1 MKKPYLLAVS
11 LGLVLS
17 GFLASAQDR
26 PSAASDAQP
35 LEDGT
40 YHIRN
45 LKFKDLLRPENANG
59 ANGTRIV
66 LYSAQPWKCMT
77 WRLRPAGASGFSL
90 QNLFTS
96 KTFAADAKKDQPQ
109 AAVTQI
115 PLEVGTAP
123 VWQFT
128 RLEAGSYK
136 ISDAKS
142 GKALTAVK
150 AENDGEPRIVTESW
164 RNEAEQKW
172 ELQKVDPK
180 QLTM

>member
-1 MKKPYLLAVS
+1 MKKPYVFAVS
-11 LGLVLS
+11 LGLLLS

-26 PSAASDAQP
+26 PSAASDAKA
-35 LEDGT
+35 LEAGT

-45 LKFKDLLRPENANG
+45 VKFRDLLRPENANG

-77 WRLRPAGASGFSL
+77 WRLRPAGTSGFSL

-109 AAVTQI
+109 PAVTQI

-128 RLEAGSYK
+128 KLQDGNYK

-142 GKALTAVK
+142 GQALTAVK
-150 AENDGEPRIVTESW
+150 AGKDSDAKIVTELW
-164 RNEAEQKW
+164 RNQAEQKW
-172 ELQKVDPK
+172 ELQPVDPQ

>member
-1 MKKPYLLAVS
+1 MKKFYLFAVG
-11 LGLVLS
+11 LGLLLS
-17 GFLASAQDR
+17 GFLVSAQER
-26 PSAASDAQP
+26 PSGAGDAKP
-35 LEDGT
+35 LEAGT

-77 WRLRPAGASGFSL
+77 WRLQPAGASAFSL

-96 KTFAADAKKDQPQ
+96 KTFAADVKKDQAQ
-109 AAVTQI
+109 APVTQV
-115 PLEVGTAP
+115 PLGAGAAP
-123 VWQFT
+123 GWQFT
-128 RLEAGSYK
+128 KLEDGSYK
-136 ISDAKS
+136 ITDAKS

-150 AENDGEPRIVTESW
+150 AGNGGEAKIITEVW
-164 RNEAEQKW
+164 HDQAEQKW